1 MFGGARSWNWLAI
14 KRFAPVSRATRLMYS
29 SELFETIYRKYQI
42 NGHKMGITVRIIR
55 SNGRW
60 FSLFCT
66 IPVAMLKNSY
76 FTINLLFMAL
86 PCGACLPAFFVGS
99 VSVANIKMFEHL
111 LFMQISCVKCTPCAQ
126 NKSLYI
132 YLPTFR
138 WLFNAFS
145 ISNGYN
151 FCNSKENRMKKKTV
165 TECEPLLC

>member
-86 PCGACLPAFFVGS
+86 PCGACLPSYLLCWIGKRRQYQNVWTFVLHANF
-99 VSVANIKMFEHL
+99 VCKMHAVRAKQIALYIFANVPVIIQCIFNIKRL
-111 LFMQISCVKCTPCAQ
+111 
-126 NKSLYI
+126 
-132 YLPTFR
+132 
-138 WLFNAFS
+138 
-145 ISNGYN
+145 
-151 FCNSKENRMKKKTV
+151 
-165 TECEPLLC
+165 

>member
-14 KRFAPVSRATRLMYS
+14 KRFAPVSRATRLMHS

-66 IPVAMLKNSY
+66 IPVVMLKNS
-76 FTINLLFMAL
+76 ILRSICCSWHC
-86 PCGACLPAFFVGS
+86 PVVPAFFVESIS
-99 VSVANIKMFEHL
+99 VDNIKMFERL
-111 LFMQISCVKCTPCAQ
+111 LFMQISCVKCTPSAQ

-151 FCNSKENRMKKKTV
+151 FCNSKENRKKRKKR
-165 TECEPLLC
+165 